1 MITFK
6 KLGHLGRFG
15 NQLFQYAGA
24 KMYADING
32 FKSVFPGWIGNKI
45 FENIAFYNNREY
57 LLSRFLPTRQLNDL
71 TSYTHAD
78 KIKYALHLLK
88 QLPQTVELKKL
99 YAHPEDNINLLGY
112 FQDKLSLKILKER
125 KRNVLDWFT
134 FKKDIENEFRKETQS
149 YRPWIG
155 IHIRR
160 GDFVKRGLSLPAF
173 LYKDFLK
180 SADKKNIYISCDD
193 PETISEFKDYP
204 LIRPENP
211 LPQIP
216 NFIFDFWMLKESEM
230 ILGCGS
236 TFSWWAA
243 YLGNRNN
250 YFSPPLT
257 HLWPKEYKP
266 TLEKINI

>member
-24 KMYADING
+24 RMYADING
-32 FKSVFPGWIGNKI
+32 FKNAFPGWIGNKI
-45 FENIAFYNNREY
+45 FENITSYNNREY
-57 LLSRFLPTRQLNDL
+57 LLSRFLPTRQLNDWL
-71 TSYTHAD
+71 SYTRID
-78 KIKYALHLLK
+78 KLKYMLHLQK
-88 QLPQTVELKKL
+88 QLPQTVDLKKL
-99 YAHPEDNINLLGY
+99 YAHPENNISFFGY
-112 FQDKLSLKILKER
+112 FQDELSLKILQER
-125 KRNVLDWFT
+125 KKDVLGWFT
-134 FKKDIENEFRKETQS
+134 FKKDIADEFKKTTQNYS
-149 YRPWIG
+149 PWTG

-180 SADKKNIYISCDD
+180 SVDKKNIYISCDE
-193 PETISEFKDYP
+193 PETILEFKSYP
-204 LIRPENP
+204 LIRPVNP
-211 LPQIP
+211 LPEIP

-230 ILGCGS
+230 VLGCGS

-243 YLGNRNN
+243 YLGDRNN

-257 HLWPKEYKP
+257 HLWPEGYKP